1 MQEHETYNTDWWT
14 EKPERADR
22 PSSYAPLGP
31 KTQKPDRDGGGSVWL
46 KSALIVGLMV
56 SFSWALLRLAGQ

>member
-22 PSSYAPLGP
+22 SSSCAPLGP
-31 KTQKPDRDGGGSVWL
+31 KTQKRDRDGGVWL

-56 SFSWALLRLAGQ
+56 SFSWAILRLAGQ